1 MVRVPHPSAVSG
13 AVRRVAEPSVVHM
26 VVRHVRTRP
35 DAVAV
40 SSSRGALTYRQLWR
54 RALVVAAALDEAG
67 VGSGDRVALIA
78 ARTPDTV
85 AGALAVMALGAAYVP
100 IDPEHPGERTA
111 AVLAGASPAAL
122 LHSGPDAAAGLPDAA
137 AGLPARSVPFIDIA
151 ALSDAEAP
159 DRSAA
164 LPGPE
169 DIAYVVFTSG
179 STGTPKG
186 VRVPHASLANYV
198 SWCGDLVGS
207 EGTGSPLFGSL
218 GFDLAMTSLW
228 VPLARGRTVVTVAG
242 LWDQETLFGERPEK
256 YTFVKMTPSHARFF
270 DVLAQPPRYDRV
282 TRLLMFGGEGLD
294 PALIASLG
302 DRLDGVRLVNH
313 YGPTETTIGCCA
325 FSFDRTTLPATPT
338 VPIGRPAW
346 NTRAY
351 VVDDQLRP
359 VPQGSPGELVVA
371 GRAVAAGYL
380 GPQPSGE
387 RFIDEAELGG
397 PPGRAYRTG
406 DVVELR
412 PDGTLLYL
420 GRGDDQLK
428 VNGHRIELGE
438 LRHHVL
444 SVPGVADAL
453 FDVVRGP
460 IDTLELF
467 VRPVAAGGAGDLAAT
482 VRSALAAVLPSAL
495 VPETVHTVPE
505 IVVNANGKCDVAA
518 TRTRAA

>member
-1 MVRVPHPSAVSG
+1 MVHVPHPSSVSG
-13 AVRRVAEPSVVHM
+13 AVRPVAEASVVHM
-26 VVRHVRTRP
+26 IARHARTRP

-40 SSSRGALTYRQLWR
+40 RSPQQSFTYQELWH
-54 RALVVAAALDEAG
+54 RALVVAAALEEAG
-67 VGSGDRVALIA
+67 VGAGDRVALIA

-111 AVLAGASPAAL
+111 AVLAGSAPTAL
-122 LHSGPDAAAGLPDAA
+122 LHSGPGTTDQLPARSIPILDIADLPDAA
-137 AGLPARSVPFIDIA
+137 A
-151 ALSDAEAP
+151 P
-159 DRSAA
+159 DRAAA

-179 STGTPKG
+179 STGVPKG
-186 VRVPHASLANYV
+186 VQVPHASLANYV
-198 SWCGDLVGS
+198 SWCGELVGAD
-207 EGTGSPLFGSL
+207 GTGSPLFGSL

-228 VPLARGRTVVTVAG
+228 VPLAQGRTVVTVAG
-242 LWDQETLFGERPEK
+242 LWDQQTLFGERRQP

-270 DVLAQPPRYDRV
+270 DVLAEPPRYDRV

-325 FSFDRTTLPATPT
+325 FPFDRTTVPSTPT

-359 VPQGSPGELVVA
+359 VPQGSPGELVIA

-380 GPQPSGE
+380 GPRPGGN
-387 RFIDEAELGG
+387 RFIDEADLGG
-397 PPGRAYRTG
+397 PAGRAYRTG

-444 SVPGVADAL
+444 SVPGVADAA
-453 FDVVRGP
+453 FDIVRGP

-467 VRPVAAGGAGDLAAT
+467 VRPAGDSVGLPGR

-495 VPETVHTVPE
+495 VPEDVFTVPE

-518 TRTRAA
+518 TRLRVA

>member
-1 MVRVPHPSAVSG
+1 MAHVPHPSSVSG
-13 AVRRVAEPSVVHM
+13 AVRPVPEASVVHM
-26 VVRHVRTRP
+26 ILRHARTRP
-35 DAVAV
+35 EATAVRSTTA
-40 SSSRGALTYRQLWR
+40 SLSYGQLWR
-54 RALVVAAALDEAG
+54 RALVIAAALEEAG
-67 VGSGDRVALIA
+67 VGAGDRVALVA

-85 AGALAVMALGAAYVP
+85 AGALAVMVLGGAYVP

-111 AVLAGASPAAL
+111 AVLAGAAPKAL
-122 LHSGPDAAAGLPDAA
+122 LHAGPWAAGGPPAGPLSLPYVDM
-137 AGLPARSVPFIDIA
+137 A
-151 ALSDAEAP
+151 ALPGTRAP
-159 DRSAA
+159 DRADT

-198 SWCGDLVGS
+198 SWCGELVGTA
-207 EGTGSPLFGSL
+207 GTGSPLFGSL

-228 VPLARGRTVVTVAG
+228 VPLAQGRTVVTVAG
-242 LWDQETLFGERPEK
+242 LWDQGTLFGERERK

-270 DVLAQPPRYDRV
+270 DVLAEPPRYDRV
-282 TRLLMFGGEGLD
+282 TGLLMFGGEGLD

-302 DRLDGVRLVNH
+302 DRVEGVRLVNH
-313 YGPTETTIGCCA
+313 YGPTETTIGSCA
-325 FSFDRTTLPATPT
+325 FSFDRGTVPSTPT

-351 VVDDQLRP
+351 VVDDALRP
-359 VPQGSPGELVVA
+359 VPPGSPGELVIA

-380 GPQPSGE
+380 GPRPSGE
-387 RFIDEAELGG
+387 RFIDEADLGG
-397 PPGRAYRTG
+397 PAGRAYRTG

-412 PDGTLLYL
+412 PDGTLLHL
-420 GRGDDQLK
+420 GRQDDQLK

-444 SVPGVADAL
+444 SVPGVADAA
-453 FDVVRGP
+453 FDIVRGP
-460 IDTLELF
+460 VDTLELF
-467 VRPVAAGGAGDLAAT
+467 VRPRAQGGGTGDLAGE
-482 VRSALAAVLPSAL
+482 VRTALASVLPSAL
-495 VPETVHTVPE
+495 VPEEVHTVPE

-518 TRTRAA
+518 TRLRVA

>member
-1 MVRVPHPSAVSG
+1 MVHVPHPSSVSG
-13 AVRRVAEPSVVHM
+13 AVRPVEEASVVHM

-35 DAVAV
+35 DTVAV
-40 SSSRGALTYRQLWR
+40 RSAHRALTYRELWR
-54 RALVVAAALDEAG
+54 RTLVVAAALGEAG
-67 VGSGDRVALIA
+67 VVAGDRVALIA

-111 AVLAGASPAAL
+111 AVLAGAAPTAL
-122 LHSGPDAAAGLPDAA
+122 LHSGPDATE
-137 AGLPARSVPFIDIA
+137 GLPARSIPFIDIA
-151 ALSDAEAP
+151 ALPDADAP
-159 DRSAA
+159 DLSAT

-179 STGTPKG
+179 STGIPKG

-198 SWCGDLVGS
+198 SWCGELVGS

-228 VPLARGRTVVTVAG
+228 LPLAQGRTVVTVAG
-242 LWDQETLFGERPEK
+242 LWDQKTLFGERPEK

-325 FSFDRTTLPATPT
+325 FPFDRATLPATPT

-359 VPQGSPGELVVA
+359 VGQGSPGELVIA

-397 PPGRAYRTG
+397 AAGRAYRTG
-406 DVVELR
+406 DTVELR

-420 GRGDDQLK
+420 GRADDQLK

-444 SVPGVADAL
+444 SVPGVADAV

-467 VRPVAAGGAGDLAAT
+467 VRPVAASGVDGLADA
-482 VRSALAAVLPSAL
+482 VRSALTTVLPSAL
-495 VPETVHTVPE
+495 VPEAVHTVPE
-505 IVVNANGKCDVAA
+505 IVVNANGKRDVAA
-518 TRTRAA
+518 TRSRVA

>member
-1 MVRVPHPSAVSG
+1 MVHVPHPSLVRG
-13 AVRRVAEPSVVHM
+13 AVRPVAEASVVHM
-26 VVRHVRTRP
+26 VVRHARTRP

-40 SSSRGALTYRQLWR
+40 RSARGALTYRELWR
-54 RALVVAAALDEAG
+54 RALVVAAALEEAG
-67 VGSGDRVALIA
+67 VGPGDRVALMA

-100 IDPEHPGERTA
+100 VDPEHPGERAA
-111 AVLAGASPAAL
+111 AVLAGAAPTAL
-122 LHSGPDAAAGLPDAA
+122 LHSGPEAVGQLPAGSLPFIDVAALPDA
-137 AGLPARSVPFIDIA
+137 D
-151 ALSDAEAP
+151 AP

-179 STGTPKG
+179 STGVPKG

-198 SWCGDLVGS
+198 SWCGGLVGS
-207 EGTGSPLFGSL
+207 GGTGSPLFGSL

-228 VPLARGRTVVTVAG
+228 VPLAQGRTVVTVAG
-242 LWDQETLFGERPEK
+242 LWDQKTLFGERPEK

-270 DVLAQPPRYDRV
+270 DVLAHPPRYDRV

-294 PALIASLG
+294 PALVASLG

-313 YGPTETTIGCCA
+313 YGPTETTVGCCA
-325 FSFDRTTLPATPT
+325 FPFDRATLPATPT

-387 RFIDEAELGG
+387 RFIDEADLGG
-397 PPGRAYRTG
+397 PAGRAYRTG
-406 DVVELR
+406 DVVELLA
-412 PDGTLLYL
+412 DGTLLHL

-444 SVPGVADAL
+444 SVPGVADAV
-453 FDVVRGP
+453 FDIVRGP
-460 IDTLELF
+460 VDTLELF
-467 VRPVAAGGAGDLAAT
+467 VRPVAATGTGALATA

-495 VPETVHTVPE
+495 VPEAVHTVPE
-505 IVVNANGKCDVAA
+505 IVVTANGKRDVAA
-518 TRTRAA
+518 TRSLVA